1 MAKREECGRHEGGE
15 SHKSVHLHSVSAG
28 RVEEGA
34 RGKNRQPEPNPLL
47 GLARRV
53 EHPENHNPRLRSLR
67 FSEVWHS
74 CPGPPEHLVS
84 QICVK

>member
-1 MAKREECGRHEGGE
+1 MAKREDCSEQEGE
-15 SHKSVHLHSVSAG
+15 ENHKSVCLHAESAG

-34 RGKNRQPEPNPLL
+34 RGKNRQPGPNPLL
-47 GLARRV
+47 GHARRL
-53 EHPENHNPRLRSLR
+53 EHPENHNPRPLSLR

-74 CPGPPEHLVS
+74 CPGPPEYLVS